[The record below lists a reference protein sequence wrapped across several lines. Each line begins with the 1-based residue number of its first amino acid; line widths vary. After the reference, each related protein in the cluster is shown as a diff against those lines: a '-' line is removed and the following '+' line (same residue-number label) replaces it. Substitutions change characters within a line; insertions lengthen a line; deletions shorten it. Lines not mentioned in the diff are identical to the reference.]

1 MSVTTRCPWA
11 EASAAEQAY
20 HDTEWG
26 VPVHDDR
33 LLFEFLI
40 LEGAQ
45 AGLNWSTILRK
56 RSHYREVFDGFAPA
70 TVAGY
75 SREKVERL
83 LGDPGIVRHR
93 LKIESAVSNARAFV
107 GIQQEFGSF
116 DRYLWGFV
124 DGTPLQNAWHRAE
137 EVPVSTPLSDRFSRV
152 LKARGFRFV
161 GPTICYAYLQA
172 VGVVN
177 DHLTGC
183 FRRPEVASL
192 A

>member
-33 LLFEFLI
+33 LLFEVLI

-45 AGLNWSTILRK
+45 AGLSWSTILQK
-56 RSHYREVFDGFAPA
+56 RRRYREVFDGFDPA

-75 SREKVERL
+75 SRKKLERL
-83 LGDPGIVRHR
+83 LGDPGIVRNR
-93 LKIESAVSNARAFV
+93 LKIESAVISARAFIGV
-107 GIQQEFGSF
+107 QAEFGSF

-124 DGTPLQNAWHRAE
+124 DGAPLQNAWHVAE
-137 EVPVSTPLSDRFSRV
+137 EVPVSTRLSDSYSRA

-183 FRRPEVASL
+183 FRHPEVASL